1 MLNNKIDML
10 KVCAG
15 QIKAYAERI
24 ESELKNVDYDS
35 LYNVEILM
43 RKIENEAGTGNF
55 IVLDTYDEL
64 EEG

>member
-10 KVCAG
+10 KVTAG

-24 ESELKNVDYDS
+24 ESELKYVDYDS
-35 LYNVEILM
+35 LYNVEIFM
-43 RKIENEAGTGNF
+43 RKIENEAGTGWS

-64 EEG
+64 EEV

>member
-10 KVCAG
+10 KVTAG
-15 QIKAYAERI
+15 QIKTYAERI
-24 ESELKNVDYDS
+24 ESELGKVDYDS

-43 RKIENEAGTGNF
+43 RKIENKAGTGWF

-64 EEG
+64 EEV